1 MNATAKKA
9 RLERVIVFPDGTE
22 HNQRALE
29 EYVERH
35 YLPKE
40 RKDLVERLLKM
51 VSKCEREQLLEWAE
65 ATSGTPHELCYP
77 LMLALVRTIICVYR
91 GNCVE
96 YVLQKI
102 ATRGTCRGILLPG

>member
-1 MNATAKKA
+1 MNVAAKKA

-22 HNQRALE
+22 TNRTMLE
-29 EYVERH
+29 QYVDEHFSPEERRDTVH
-35 YLPKE
+35 
-40 RKDLVERLLKM
+40 RLLEIVGEHEK
-51 VSKCEREQLLEWAE
+51 EQLLEWAE
-65 ATSGTPHELCYP
+65 ATSGTPHELYYP